1 MDGGRWL
8 DMSALPDVDP
18 DEAVSEEALHRLRE
32 LLRET
37 AASPI
42 EDENWARMLSVA
54 LDGTDQEETAQEET
68 ATDGTAQDEAHGATG
83 SGKAAGNN
91 TATGSHPVSGHHT
104 ATGHQ
109 AATGHHAAVF
119 DRLRGE
125 VLALF
130 PPLTDAT
137 ARLGGEE
144 ALARLDTA
152 RERLA
157 DGRLTV
163 VVCGEF
169 NRGKSSLLNALL
181 EEEPPLFPV
190 ETSYTT
196 NVVTTVSYGP
206 AERITVTLEDDSG
219 EVVEREID
227 RSEIAAYV
235 TESGNTANVRRA
247 LTVQIRTPNTRLASG
262 LTLVDTPGIG
272 GVHQDH
278 TAATA
283 AFLPSA
289 DALVFVTDV
298 VKPLTDSEL
307 AFLRRAMKAAR
318 TTDDT
323 DGQIFVLT
331 KIDAVPDHTELL
343 RNTVDKL
350 TEATGLSPAELTL
363 LPVSS
368 RAKLD
373 HLVSGDPEDL
383 ELSNFTALENTVWAA
398 LSRRRA
404 KLLLGGALT
413 GLESCALS
421 LLRPVEAEAAAL
433 GDRREEELR
442 RLTEEFT
449 EQQRRL
455 DELDDGGSRWRADL
469 RAALGGVEARLRR
482 EAHNG
487 LAEVW
492 AQVGAEYLYQ
502 EVYLDNPDRLLS
514 EVTAQ
519 VAQLLGTANELAA
532 REAARVVRE
541 FSTYN
546 GLNLTPARIGRLPD
560 PPVPALPPVAG
571 TQQRE
576 DAERRKLMGSSVGL
590 AAGSSAG
597 AAGGATIGA
606 LVGTLLM
613 PGLGTA
619 TGAQWGA
626 YIGSAVGGLL
636 GTRAGYVNATKTLEK
651 EQLTGKRDALRRA
664 LAPLRKEQERHLDN
678 GTAEVIQEWSRA
690 VVAEL
695 DSRIAQERETAARA
709 LVRLDSARDATAR
722 EALTRRAELDGER
735 ALLDGLRLRIAAL
748 TEEADLL
755 YVAPERSGEP
765 GTAAAD
771 GNTTAAP
778 GENARYG

>member
-18 DEAVSEEALHRLRE
+18 DEAVSDEALNRLRQ

-54 LDGTDQEETAQEET
+54 LDEP
-68 ATDGTAQDEAHGATG
+68 HGAPG
-83 SGKAAGNN
+83 SDPAAARN
-91 TATGSHPVSGHHT
+91 TATGSHPGTGDQAAPAHQSAPT
-104 ATGHQ
+104 AQRSAATARQASATAHQ
-109 AATGHHAAVF
+109 AAATGQHSAAF

-130 PPLTDAT
+130 PPLTEAT

-144 ALARLDTA
+144 ALTRLGTA
-152 RERLA
+152 RERL
-157 DGRLTV
+157 DEGRLTV

-181 EEEPPLFPV
+181 EEDPPLFPV

-206 AERITVTLEDDSG
+206 AERVTVTLEDDSG

-227 RSEIAAYV
+227 RGEIAGYV

-247 LTVQIRTPNTRLASG
+247 LTVQIRTPNPRLISG

-318 TTDDT
+318 TTDDA

-343 RNTVDKL
+343 RNTTDKL
-350 TEATGLSPAELTL
+350 TEATGLSPGELTL

-368 RAKLD
+368 QAKLD

-421 LLRPVEAEAAAL
+421 LLRPVEAEAEAL

-455 DELDDGGSRWRADL
+455 DELNDGGSRWRADL
-469 RAALGGVEARLRR
+469 RAALSGVEARLRR
-482 EAHNG
+482 EARNG

-492 AQVGAEYLYQ
+492 AQVGADRLYQ

-519 VAQLLGTANELAA
+519 IAQLLGTANELAA
-532 REAARVVRE
+532 REASRVVRE

-546 GLNLTPARIGRLPD
+546 GLALAPARIGRLPD

-597 AAGGATIGA
+597 AAGGGTIGA

-619 TGAQWGA
+619 AGLQWGA
-626 YIGSAVGGLL
+626 CIGSAVGGLL
-636 GTRAGYVNATKTLEK
+636 GTRAGYVNAAKTLEK

-664 LAPLRKEQERHLDN
+664 LTPLRKEQERHLDE

-709 LVRLDSARDATAR
+709 LVRLDSARDTTAR
-722 EALTRRAELDGER
+722 EALARRAELDGER

-755 YVAPERSGEP
+755 YVSPERSGEP
-765 GTAAAD
+765 GTAA
-771 GNTTAAP
+771 P
-778 GENARYG
+778 GESAGHG

>member
-54 LDGTDQEETAQEET
+54 LDGTDREETTQEET

-91 TATGSHPVSGHHT
+91 TATGSHPASGHHT

-109 AATGHHAAVF
+109 AASGHHAAVF

-130 PPLTDAT
+130 PPLTEAT

-157 DGRLTV
+157 EGRLTV

-206 AERITVTLEDDSG
+206 AERIMVTLEDDSG

-235 TESGNTANVRRA
+235 TESGNSANVRRA

-350 TEATGLSPAELTL
+350 TEATGLSPGELTL

-442 RLTEEFT
+442 RLTAEFT

-455 DELDDGGSRWRADL
+455 EELDDGGSRWRADL

-722 EALTRRAELDGER
+722 EALARRAELDGER
-735 ALLDGLRLRIAAL
+735 ALLNGLRLRIAAL

-755 YVAPERSGEP
+755 YVAPEHSGEP
-765 GTAAAD
+765 GTAASD
-771 GNTTAAP
+771 GSATTVP